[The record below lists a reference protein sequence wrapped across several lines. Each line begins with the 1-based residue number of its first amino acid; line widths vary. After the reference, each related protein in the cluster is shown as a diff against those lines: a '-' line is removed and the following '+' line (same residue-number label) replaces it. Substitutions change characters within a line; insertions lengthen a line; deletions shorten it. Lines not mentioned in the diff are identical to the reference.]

1 MRDPN
6 RLDKF
11 YNTMKALHQACFPD
25 WRFSQLMLNFL
36 GDIASQGK
44 DTWYWEEDKFI
55 EEFRNYCKKNSPYF
69 DTTNYEN

>member
-11 YNTMKALHQACFPD
+11 YSDLKVLHQACFSD

-36 GDIASQGK
+36 SDIANQGK

-55 EEFRNYCKKNSPYF
+55 EEFRNYCKKYSNAF
-69 DTTNYEN
+69 DTTNS